1 MSTGIRI
8 RDFESEQD
16 YAACVELQRETWG
29 QTFTEAVPATMLR
42 ITQKLGGVAA
52 GAFEGDALVGFVFG
66 LTGLK
71 DGEVVHWSDMLAV
84 RASHRNRGIG
94 ELLKRYQRERLLG
107 LGVNRMFWTFDPLD
121 AKNAHINFNRL
132 GVYAREYVVDMYG
145 ETASPLHAFGTDRLI
160 VIWELT
166 GDGVT
171 PAARRSGDL
180 EVEVPADIHAI
191 NRADPRRAREWRE
204 RTRAQF
210 TTYLPEYVVSGFER
224 RGEAGYYA
232 LTPASNFAT

>member
-1 MSTGIRI
+1 VSPDIRI
-8 RDFESEQD
+8 RDLASEQD

-29 QTFTEAVPATMLR
+29 RTFTEAVPATMLR
-42 ITQKLGGVAA
+42 IAQKLGGIAA
-52 GAFEGDALVGFVFG
+52 GAFEGDALIGFVFG
-66 LTGLK
+66 LTGLI

-94 ELLKRYQRERLLG
+94 ELLKRYQRDRLLS

-160 VIWELT
+160 VIWEL
-166 GDGVT
+166 
-171 PAARRSGDL
+171 AAERIDRGSRH
-180 EVEVPADIHAI
+180 ENVREIEVPADIHAL
-191 NRADPRRAREWRE
+191 NRSDPQRAREWRAQ
-204 RTRAQF
+204 TRAQF
-210 TTYLPEYVVSGFER
+210 MNYLPEYVVSGFER
-224 RGEAGYYA
+224 RGEAGFYV

>member
-1 MSTGIRI
+1 VSTDIRI
-8 RDFESEQD
+8 RDLESEQD

-71 DGEVVHWSDMLAV
+71 DGEVIHWSDMLAV

-94 ELLKRYQRERLLG
+94 ELLKRYQRQRLLG

-132 GVYAREYVVDMYG
+132 GVCAREYVVDMYG
-145 ETASPLHAFGTDRLI
+145 ETASPLHSFGTDRLI

-166 GDGVT
+166 SEGVT
-171 PAARRSGDL
+171 LAKRRPAEL

-210 TTYLPEYVVSGFER
+210 TQYLPEYVVCGFER